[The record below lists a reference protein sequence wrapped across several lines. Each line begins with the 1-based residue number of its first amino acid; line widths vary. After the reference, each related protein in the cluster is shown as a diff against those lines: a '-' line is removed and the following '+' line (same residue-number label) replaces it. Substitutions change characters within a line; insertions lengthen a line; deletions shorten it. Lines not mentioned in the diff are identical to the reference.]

1 MGGDWGIY
9 RGDCILIPAF
19 PPVTPFQ
26 VNRKKSQSSRR
37 GEEAFFIKR
46 EII

>member
-26 VNRKKSQSSRR
+26 VNRKNHNRP
-37 GEEAFFIKR
+37 EEEKKR
-46 EII
+46 FLLKEK